1 MQDFKRYMENVPGNT
16 VEAAIRHGYANVNG
30 IRLHYAE
37 SGSGENLV
45 ILLHGFPEFWYS
57 WRHQLGALGKFC
69 HVVAPDMRG
78 YNLSDKPT
86 SVEDYSTDVLAKDVI
101 GLIDHFGAEK
111 AAIVGHDW
119 GAGVAWAL
127 AHKYPERLTKLA
139 VLQVPP
145 AAAWRANLTLA
156 QLLRSW
162 YMFFFQ
168 LPRLPEWIIRRNNFN
183 SLNRVFK
190 DDVVTT
196 GSFTDD
202 DIEMYKEA
210 LGQKGALTSAINY
223 YRANAFRLIR
233 GAKAKTSQDSGP
245 VRSGRVKVPT
255 LFIFGEQDAAI
266 LPQTVLGVAK
276 YIDGP
281 YSELRI
287 PGSGHWVQNEAVEE
301 VNSALIEFL
310 RMR

>member
-1 MQDFKRYMENVPGNT
+1 
-16 VEAAIRHGYANVNG
+16 
-30 IRLHYAE
+30 
-37 SGSGENLV
+37 
-45 ILLHGFPEFWYS
+45 
-57 WRHQLGALGKFC
+57 
-69 HVVAPDMRG
+69 
-78 YNLSDKPT
+78 
-86 SVEDYSTDVLAKDVI
+86 
-101 GLIDHFGAEK
+101 
-111 AAIVGHDW
+111 
-119 GAGVAWAL
+119 
-127 AHKYPERLTKLA
+127 
-139 VLQVPP
+139 
-145 AAAWRANLTLA
+145 
-156 QLLRSW
+156 
-162 YMFFFQ
+162 MFFFQ

-183 SLNRVFK
+183 SLSRVFK

>member
-1 MQDFKRYMENVPGNT
+1 
-16 VEAAIRHGYANVNG
+16 
-30 IRLHYAE
+30 
-37 SGSGENLV
+37 
-45 ILLHGFPEFWYS
+45 
-57 WRHQLGALGKFC
+57 
-69 HVVAPDMRG
+69 VAPDMRG

-86 SVEDYSTDVLAKDVI
+86 SVEDYSTDALAKDVV
-101 GLIDHFGAEK
+101 GLMDHFGAEK

-162 YMFFFQ
+162 YMLFFQ
-168 LPRLPEWIIRRNNFN
+168 LPHLPEWLIRRNNFK

-190 DDVVTT
+190 DDVITT

-210 LGQKGALTSAINY
+210 LGQKSALTSAINY
-223 YRANAFRLIR
+223 YRANAFRIIR
-233 GAKAKTSQDSGP
+233 GAKPKTSQESGS

-255 LFIFGEQDAAI
+255 LFIFGERDPAI
-266 LPQTVLGVAK
+266 LPQTVRDVAK

-301 VNSALIEFL
+301 VNSALIKFL
-310 RMR
+310 RTG